1 MSETTAH
8 KWFDPHV
15 NSAFLFGIFLQIIT
29 AFIWV
34 GAASQRLES
43 LETRI
48 NQQAPLNERL
58 ARLEGEMV
66 AARQSL
72 GRIENRLDNGAK
84 P

>member
-1 MSETTAH
+1 MTEQVH
-8 KWFDPHV
+8 NKWFDPQI
-15 NSAFLFGIFLQIIT
+15 NTAFLFGIFLQIIT

-43 LETRI
+43 LEARF

-58 ARLEGEMV
+58 ARLEGEML

-72 GRIENRLDNGAK
+72 GRIETRLDNGAK

>member
-1 MSETTAH
+1 MSTQTNH
-8 KWFDPHV
+8 KWFDPQI
-15 NSAFLFGIFLQIIT
+15 NMAFVFGIFLQAIT

-43 LETRI
+43 LELRV

-72 GRIENRLDNGAK
+72 GRIETRLDNGAK